1 MRWRWILL
9 GVGLVILGTSLGW
22 AALSTQ
28 AERTLESLV
37 APDGTLKGP
46 RVTAVTDAATVTL
59 NCATTDQVNITAL
72 AQGVTL
78 ANPSGSCK
86 DGKLYKFR
94 IKSAASQ
101 TITWGAMF
109 RAGTDITPLFAAT
122 TGSNKTDYLGFLY
135 NAADTKMDYAAKA
148 VGF

>member
-1 MRWRWILL
+1 MHRVIILIIVL
-9 GVGLVILGTSLGW
+9 ILAGVGIVG

-28 AERTLESLV
+28 AERTLEALV
-37 APDGTLKGP
+37 DRDGTLKGP
-46 RVTAVTDAATVTL
+46 RITAVTDAATVTM
-59 NCATTDQVNITAL
+59 NCVTTDQVNITAL

-101 TITWGAMF
+101 TITWGSMF
-109 RAGTDITPLFAAT
+109 RAGTDITPLLAAT
-122 TGSNKTDYLGFLY
+122 TGSGKTDYLGFLY

>member
-1 MRWRWILL
+1 MHRVIILIIVL
-9 GVGLVILGTSLGW
+9 ILAGVGIVG

-28 AERTLESLV
+28 AERTLEALV
-37 APDGTLKGP
+37 DRDGTLKGP
-46 RVTAVTDAATVTL
+46 RITAVTDASTVTL

-109 RAGTDITPLFAAT
+109 RAGTDITPLLAAT